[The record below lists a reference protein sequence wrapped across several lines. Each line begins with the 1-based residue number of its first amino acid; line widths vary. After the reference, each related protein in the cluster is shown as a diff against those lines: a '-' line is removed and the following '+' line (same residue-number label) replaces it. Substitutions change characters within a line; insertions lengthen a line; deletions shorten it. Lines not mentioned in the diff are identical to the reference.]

1 MKKETF
7 VIAYEV
13 YDSIEELNEED
24 ACLLRKAQQAVS
36 LSYAPYSR
44 FYVGTA
50 AQLHNGKILQ
60 GSNQEN
66 ASFPVGICSERVLL
80 SSLSS
85 LYPGMPIKTMAVSYR
100 SDHVVSDH
108 PISPCGLCRQTLQE
122 YEYRVQHPIR
132 LILGGMTGKI
142 YVLANV
148 ATLLPFSFTNT
159 DVQAGTNAEPGS
171 SSMRGVPGTEPWHA

>member
-7 VIAYEV
+7 AIAYEV
-13 YDSIEELNEED
+13 YDAVEELPEAD
-24 ACLLRKAQQAVS
+24 ALLLLKAREAVK

-50 AQLHNGKILQ
+50 ARLQNGIFVE

-80 SSLSS
+80 SVASS
-85 LYPGMPIKTMAVSYR
+85 QHPGVPIEAMAVSYR
-100 SDHVVSDH
+100 SDLVASNH

-122 YEYRVQHPIR
+122 YELRLQHPIR
-132 LILGGMTGKI
+132 MILGGMEGKI
-142 YVLANV
+142 WVLPTV
-148 ATLLPFSFTNT
+148 SQLLPLSFTGDDLEIN
-159 DVQAGTNAEPGS
+159 NK
-171 SSMRGVPGTEPWHA
+171 

>member
-7 VIAYEV
+7 ALAYEV
-13 YDSIEELNEED
+13 YDSAEELGKED
-24 ACLLRKAQQAVS
+24 AFLLHKAIEAVK

-50 AQLHNGKILQ
+50 ARLQNGELIQ

-80 SSLSS
+80 SVASS
-85 LYPGMPIKTMAVSYR
+85 LYPDVPIEAMAVSYR
-100 SDHVVSDH
+100 SDLVAGNH

-122 YEYRVQHPIR
+122 YEGRMQHPIR
-132 LILGGMTGKI
+132 LILGGMRGKVW
-142 YVLANV
+142 VLPNV
-148 ATLLPFSFTNT
+148 SQLLPLSFTS
-159 DVQAGTNAEPGS
+159 DDLDGKKE
-171 SSMRGVPGTEPWHA
+171 